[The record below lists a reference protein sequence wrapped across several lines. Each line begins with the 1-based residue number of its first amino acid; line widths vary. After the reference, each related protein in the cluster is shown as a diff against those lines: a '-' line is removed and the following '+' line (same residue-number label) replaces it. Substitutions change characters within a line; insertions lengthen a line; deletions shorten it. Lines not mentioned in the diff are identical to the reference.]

1 MPLEQI
7 LNHKISTRKIKK
19 SSKVNPNKEKN
30 NKVEEEQQSQKK
42 RLSPD
47 PIIYDPNKNQKKD
60 IQTAIDINDDNSS
73 KQDQEQQIVRN
84 AKEIANYS
92 LDLHKDMINT
102 YNSVY
107 SQLLQDISNYSYN
120 DITILKRFMDYPFD
134 NKNMYTIS
142 ISNGDKSLKLL
153 DNIMTKNMDTFIKS
167 IELTQRFY
175 KDIVQSYLNCI
186 KKSKIN

>member
-153 DNIMTKNMDTFIKS
+153 DNIIILCESRLTTSISSAMLKAHKIKHG
-167 IELTQRFY
+167 
-175 KDIVQSYLNCI
+175 
-186 KKSKIN
+186 